1 MVKRSNSS
9 IWSGNITQFAQAAT
23 AKNDGKCR
31 CQRAELGLFMKNTTS
46 EGFNHRKLGFHGY
59 KLVVYL
65 MMIWLVI
72 SFLFSS
78 IWGDD
83 LIWWI
88 SRGETCWNHLPN
100 QRRIED
106 LGSYGFIT
114 QLWFSGEPKNPGH
127 RWKLWPLSL
136 CWEGEASLRLEY
148 SLFLD
153 TDLFWS
159 GADLKIV
166 KGEALHR
173 TPFPHKWRS
182 HRWRQE
188 VEEARQIRPSAW
200 WTQGEHWSYI
210 EDRTLKYSKFLD

>member
-136 CWEGEASLRLEY
+136 CWEGEASLRLECIPY
-148 SLFLD
+148 
-153 TDLFWS
+153 FW
-159 GADLKIV
+159 
-166 KGEALHR
+166 
-173 TPFPHKWRS
+173 TPICFGPGRIWRS
-182 HRWRQE
+182 LKE
-188 VEEARQIRPSAW
+188 RPSTAPRSHIN
-200 WTQGEHWSYI
+200 GDPI
-210 EDRTLKYSKFLD
+210 AGDRK